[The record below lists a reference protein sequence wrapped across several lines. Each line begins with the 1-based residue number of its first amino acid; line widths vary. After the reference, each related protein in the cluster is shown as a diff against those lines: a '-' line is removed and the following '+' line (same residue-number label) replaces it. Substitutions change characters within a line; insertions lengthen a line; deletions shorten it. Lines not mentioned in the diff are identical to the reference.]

1 MKDTMQ
7 MKSLTKLYLKKAKLR
22 HANIIIPGSKSESNR
37 LIILSSLIEN
47 ISLENVSNSDDTN
60 YLLNAINTKSNVIN
74 IGHAGTAMRF
84 LTSYFCLKTEVDI
97 RLLGSDRMNNRPI
110 KILVDS
116 LRQIGASIEYIDK
129 EGYPPLL
136 IRRSKLSRNKLLIDR
151 SKSSQY
157 ISSLLLVAPRIPG
170 GLEIE
175 LKGRETSMP
184 YIDMT
189 VNLLNKIGVKIIS
202 KKNYFKVFEL
212 QNINPIKV
220 SIESDWSSAS
230 YFYSIV
236 AMAEIGYSLTLSR
249 FNNSSLQG
257 DSNIAEIYKVFG
269 VKTIYME
276 EKIKLEKVKSDIHEF
291 SYDLSSNPDL
301 AQTICVTCLGLGSK
315 CHLTGLHTL
324 KIKETDRLVAL
335 RNEISKFDLKV
346 TINEDSISFTAHNDF
361 LKPNVTIETY
371 DDHRMAMSFACLAMK
386 TNLMIC
392 NPSVVTKSY
401 TSFWLDLKKIGIT
414 FQ

>member
-7 MKSLTKLYLKKAKLR
+7 MKSLTNLYLRKAKLR

-37 LIILSSLIEN
+37 LIILSSLIKN

-60 YLLNAINTKSNVIN
+60 YLLNAINTKSNVIDV
-74 IGHAGTAMRF
+74 GHAGTAMRF
-84 LTSYFCLKTEVDI
+84 LTSYFCLKTEFDI
-97 RLLGSDRMNNRPI
+97 RLIGSDRMHNRPI

-136 IRRSKLSRNKLLIDR
+136 IRRSKLSRNKLLIDG

-249 FNNSSLQG
+249 FNKSSLQG
-257 DSNIAEIYKVFG
+257 DSNIADIYKVFG

-301 AQTICVTCLGLGSK
+301 AQTICVTCLGLGYT

-346 TINEDSISFTAHNDF
+346 TINEDSISFPAHKDF
-361 LKPNVTIETY
+361 LKPDVMIETY

-386 TNLMIC
+386 TNLIIC

-401 TSFWLDLKKIGIT
+401 TSFWLDLKKIGIN